1 METIEE
7 LGLEVRTIKSAIAR
21 EKRNSAILL
30 YI

>member
-7 LGLEVRTIKSAIAR
+7 LGLEVRAMKNAIAC